1 MVRLMRAVYSRIHEQ
16 QPRDLIRRSM
26 NQLLAVALAMGF
38 AEAGLAQ
45 RQEPR
50 EPTPPPALGAILREV
65 PEVH

>member
-1 MVRLMRAVYSRIHEQ
+1 
-16 QPRDLIRRSM
+16 M